1 MSAAAMAL
9 PPLSIRGDLSVLST
23 TAARYICSFILG
35 KWDPRESEI
44 YWYIL
49 SRDGNYYVE
58 DEMKSRYGGRL
69 PQSWAL
75 QKMDVGMVGEG
86 EHDVNKGQFGSLVN
100 EFGWRVRRL
109 VEEEEE
115 MRKVAQV
122 QAEAFHDPVVFFN
135 DLFFQFF
142 KAEVLSGLIY
152 KLRNSPPNRYA
163 CLIAEPTETADLLH
177 TLERRL
183 VGVVDITVLRDE
195 SVLCHLEG
203 AEEYLYVSGIAVSK
217 EYRRKVATAL
227 LKACDLLALLWGFD
241 YLVLRAYEDDLAART
256 LYQNAGYRVVSG
268 DPPWMTTWVGRK
280 RRILM
285 VKRSSIG
292 MYAFGLSYNS

>member
-1 MSAAAMAL
+1 MAQFKAIQNKPKLSASFFTGSTCIRSNKCTRTGL
-9 PPLSIRGDLSVLST
+9 HYQTSIGGKNVTLFRRIAKKRKLVWETHRHTDVVPYCST
-23 TAARYICSFILG
+23 TS
-35 KWDPRESEI
+35 SEVDVR
-44 YWYIL
+44 L
-49 SRDGNYYVE
+49 VE
-58 DEMKSRYGGRL
+58 EGGY
-69 PQSWAL
+69 
-75 QKMDVGMVGEG
+75 
-86 EHDVNKGQFGSLVN
+86 DVNKGKFGYLVN

-109 VEEEEE
+109 VEEEDE

-122 QAEAFHDPVVFFN
+122 QAESFHDPVVFFN

-163 CLIAEPTETADLLH
+163 CLIAEPAETADSLPN
-177 TLERRL
+177 LERRL
-183 VGVVDITVLRDE
+183 VGVADVTALRDE

-217 EYRRKVATAL
+217 EYRRRKVATAL

-256 LYQNAGYRVVSG
+256 VYQNAGYRVVSG
-268 DPPWMTTWVGRK
+268 DPPWMTTWIGRK
-280 RRILM
+280 RRVLM
-285 VKRSSIG
+285 LKRSSIG
-292 MYAFGLSYNS
+292 M